1 MRQYNT
7 MKTKITQ
14 TILPDLH
21 SLKQHIK
28 RANLQ
33 AYYWRHY
40 LKHNITKV
48 EPCRARWLRD
58 EANGLKPFQ
67 YECSQLPTSMKEKR
81 KSQPKEK
88 EVDLVKQSK
97 ATAERPQRL
106 SAAVAKIEM
115 DDISSEE
122 EELKESDNDDTDF
135 ASESDSSGSD
145 FY

>member
-1 MRQYNT
+1 
-7 MKTKITQ
+7 
-14 TILPDLH
+14 
-21 SLKQHIK
+21 
-28 RANLQ
+28 
-33 AYYWRHY
+33 
-40 LKHNITKV
+40 
-48 EPCRARWLRD
+48 
-58 EANGLKPFQ
+58 
-67 YECSQLPTSMKEKR
+67 MKEKR

-97 ATAERPQRL
+97 AIAERPQRL

-122 EELKESDNDDTDF
+122 EELKESDNGDTDF